1 MESVYTAYLSV
12 IRRNSCPSSDTDIVI
27 LPEEAKALADLSR
40 EHRTTPFLLPFL
52 HGTDCYPSLKQ
63 QTKSMMLNYY

>member
-12 IRRNSCPSSDTDIVI
+12 IRRSCCPSSGTDIVI

-40 EHRTTPFLLPFL
+40 EHRTAPFLLPFL
-52 HGTDCYPSLKQ
+52 HRFRFCSCRFSFPVS
-63 QTKSMMLNYY
+63 